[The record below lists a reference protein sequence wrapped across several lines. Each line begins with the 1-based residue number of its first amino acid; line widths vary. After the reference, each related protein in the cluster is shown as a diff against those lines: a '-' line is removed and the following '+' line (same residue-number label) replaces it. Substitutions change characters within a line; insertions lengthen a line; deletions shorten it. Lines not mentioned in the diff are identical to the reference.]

1 MELIRTEGYEDKMV
15 QKHISQNYIFKKL
28 VHLTNLN
35 DDIETLIT
43 LFKEKDIV
51 VDSAL
56 IESWLSEEGQ
66 SNFKEISENN
76 LFSFFEILFSVKKEA
91 LSKDINL
98 F

>member
-76 LFSFFEILFSVKKEA
+76 LFSFFEILFSVKKK
-91 LSKDINL
+91 LYLKI
-98 F
+98 

>member
-76 LFSFFEILFSVKKEA
+76 LFSFFEILFSVKRK
-91 LSKDINL
+91 LYLKI
-98 F
+98 

>member
-76 LFSFFEILFSVKKEA
+76 LFSFLRFFLA
-91 LSKDINL
+91 LKRKLYLKI
-98 F
+98 

>member
-43 LFKEKDIV
+43 LFK
-51 VDSAL
+51 
-56 IESWLSEEGQ
+56 
-66 SNFKEISENN
+66 
-76 LFSFFEILFSVKKEA
+76 
-91 LSKDINL
+91 
-98 F
+98 

>member
-76 LFSFFEILFSVKKEA
+76 LLAE
-91 LSKDINL
+91 
-98 F
+98 

>member
-1 MELIRTEGYEDKMV
+1 
-15 QKHISQNYIFKKL
+15 
-28 VHLTNLN
+28 
-35 DDIETLIT
+35 
-43 LFKEKDIV
+43 
-51 VDSAL
+51 L

-98 F
+98 FDLSYIFEDIRN

>member
-51 VDSAL
+51 VDSAEPYRVCRRL
-56 IESWLSEEGQ
+56 FYLS
-66 SNFKEISENN
+66 
-76 LFSFFEILFSVKKEA
+76 
-91 LSKDINL
+91 
-98 F
+98 